1 MARKFLAVQG
11 QGLESDHLVLG
22 LEVGCVEDEGH
33 IDGAVGVLGNELGL
47 GGDGVAVGIE
57 ELLLGDLAVLVG
69 DLLVEGAGNLV
80 GLAGGH
86 VVVVD
91 SIDDGCT
98 VLADEVLIAV
108 KGIRSRRGEFR
119 LSDGDGLT
127 GIVHI
132 GMGSNLLVVVGQGL
146 ECNERGTFLERASIE
161 VESHIDI
168 SVGVLC
174 GEVCF
179 RSDGIA
185 VLILECLLGDLAVL
199 VGDLLVEGAGDLVG
213 LAGGHVVVV
222 DGIADRDIFL
232 TRDRLVTVGGIDGGS
247 ADNGSLHGNGLV
259 NVVDILVV
267 GNLDTV
273 RGKGLEGDELGAGLD
288 AAGIESEGH
297 GRGTAF
303 GFRRELRSRGDGV
316 AVGIHESLLGGL
328 VHKGSRERI
337 GLPGGKPGVTDV
349 IGDSG
354 IVLSGDGF
362 AVVRFAHGACREL
375 RREHGH
381 LLGNVI
387 LVLVLCELRA
397 LRIGQGLV
405 DHEGLAREVVAV
417 EGEIDGHGAMGL
429 LCGEGLLCGHGL
441 TVHLEHVTSLGIV
454 NLTGDGVGLARN
466 EVAVL
471 HLVGNLDGA
480 DTDIVV
486 AVGCVIGGSV
496 DFRLRVIESSEVDG
510 CAVAA
515 DGDGGVHQRIAL
527 VRSAAK
533 LLDAVGVEGHG
544 TEGVV
549 GLDGIAGGG
558 VAVLSGH
565 GVVAEPET
573 GGRVELG
580 AVDGAVSG
588 QSPVVRVGVRVM
600 GVPRGRGAEIAVLIG
615 YSDMGLTGGE
625 GGYLEGHACKV
636 LGTILGLLGEL
647 EVGAVDLLG
656 NLGGVIGAESRNVR
670 TFHNLLEAHSVAL
683 EIARRCLGLAHND
696 GATRNSRR
704 VCLIVIERIAENEMV
719 SIEVGITVLIRLE
732 RPRAGRFD
740 IGLLEVIVVVVIE
753 GVVVIDGE
761 LGIGEGGGTLREVAR
776 AVVGLLAVELTDK
789 HCQRVVIR
797 LIADGLLGDL
807 TGVHGDGE
815 VIGGV
820 VALRCLGLLD
830 GVGACGQQPAP
841 AGLALLVGGELLD
854 ELARSVVDGELRS
867 GKAVELVVVGDVGAG
882 GSLLKL
888 DVALHDLVDGRGG
901 MDALHALLGSLACG
915 IGWALH
921 VHIAGGM
928 ACRIHVHIIDGLA
941 RGLIERGEGG
951 LIACRATASEIG
963 VLRAGVHALCVVHG
977 SAGKLAGEVRE
988 IEACDGT
995 PLEGRTEPRAVDGAR
1010 AGRGL
1015 RGARSVRRSNL
1026 HGILEVP
1033 LGVDG
1038 DRGVGELLGE
1048 VELLVGGGVVPAVEL
1063 IALAGRGSGLLLTER
1078 LLVGLPVGNGL
1089 RIGLCGAVVGREGD
1103 GNVVLLPLADDA
1115 GALGHLG
1122 LVPVEGLTGLF
1133 VVPVE
1138 RKTLLLFLRHE
1149 GFHIGSA
1156 VIVRD
1161 PKRGAGA
1168 DSRACGKVSGAFE
1181 GRKRLIEVIDRCGH
1195 REHRTGT
1202 RLLGGIGKPGGAG

>member
-1 MARKFLAVQG
+1 M
-11 QGLESDHLVLG
+11 
-22 LEVGCVEDEGH
+22 
-33 IDGAVGVLGNELGL
+33 
-47 GGDGVAVGIE
+47 
-57 ELLLGDLAVLVG
+57 
-69 DLLVEGAGNLV
+69 
-80 GLAGGH
+80 
-86 VVVVD
+86 
-91 SIDDGCT
+91 
-98 VLADEVLIAV
+98 
-108 KGIRSRRGEFR
+108 
-119 LSDGDGLT
+119 
-127 GIVHI
+127 
-132 GMGSNLLVVVGQGL
+132 
-146 ECNERGTFLERASIE
+146 
-161 VESHIDI
+161 
-168 SVGVLC
+168 
-174 GEVCF
+174 
-179 RSDGIA
+179 
-185 VLILECLLGDLAVL
+185 
-199 VGDLLVEGAGDLVG
+199 
-213 LAGGHVVVV
+213 
-222 DGIADRDIFL
+222 DGIADSDIFL

-288 AAGIESEGH
+288 AAGIKCEGH

-354 IVLSGDGF
+354 IVLSGDGL

-387 LVLVLCELRA
+387 LVLVLGELCA

-429 LCGEGLLCGHGL
+429 LCGKGLLCGHGL
-441 TVHLEHVTSLGIV
+441 TVHLEHVTSLGVV

-480 DTDIVV
+480 DTDVVV
-486 AVGCVIGGSV
+486 AVGCVIGGGV
-496 DFRLRVIESSEVDG
+496 DFRLRVIESAEVDG
-510 CAVAA
+510 STAAA
-515 DGDGGVHQRIAL
+515 DGDGGVHQCVSLIRG
-527 VRSAAK
+527 AAK
-533 LLDAVGVEGHG
+533 LLDTVSVEGQG

-549 GLDGIAGGG
+549 GLEGIAGGG
-558 VAVLSGH
+558 VSVLTDH

-615 YSDMGLTGGE
+615 YGDLGLTGGE

-636 LGTILGLLGEL
+636 LGTVLGLLGEL

-740 IGLLEVIVVVVIE
+740 IGLLEFVVVVVIE

-797 LIADGLLGDL
+797 LIADGFLGDL

-854 ELARSVVDGELRS
+854 ELARSVIDGELRS

-882 GSLLKL
+882 RSLLKL
-888 DVALHDLVDGRGG
+888 DVALHDLVHGDGGVHT
-901 MDALHALLGSLACG
+901 LHTDLRVVVG
-915 IGWALH
+915 IMHRAH
-921 VHIAGGM
+921 DVHIAGGM
-928 ACRIHVHIIDGLA
+928 SRRVEVHVVYSLA
-941 RGLIERGEGG
+941 RGLVKRGQRCLIGG
-951 LIACRATASEIG
+951 GATASEIW
-963 VLRAGVHALCVVHG
+963 VLSTGVHALRIVHSG
-977 SAGKLAGEVRE
+977 TGKLAGEIRE
-988 IEACDGT
+988 VEAGDGT
-995 PLEGRTEPRAVDGAR
+995 PVERGTEPRAVDGAGAR
-1010 AGRGL
+1010 CGL
-1015 RGARSVRRSNL
+1015 CGASGIRGAYL
-1026 HGILEVP
+1026 HGIFEVP

-1038 DRGVGELLGE
+1038 YGGVGEFLGE
-1048 VELLVGGGVVPAVEL
+1048 VEWLVGGEIVPTGEL
-1063 IALAGRGSGLLLTER
+1063 VALAGRGSGLLLTER
-1078 LLVGLPVGNGL
+1078 LLVGLPVGDGL
-1089 RIGLCGAVVGREGD
+1089 
-1103 GNVVLLPLADDA
+1103 
-1115 GALGHLG
+1115 
-1122 LVPVEGLTGLF
+1122 
-1133 VVPVE
+1133 
-1138 RKTLLLFLRHE
+1138 
-1149 GFHIGSA
+1149 
-1156 VIVRD
+1156 
-1161 PKRGAGA
+1161 
-1168 DSRACGKVSGAFE
+1168 
-1181 GRKRLIEVIDRCGH
+1181 
-1195 REHRTGT
+1195 
-1202 RLLGGIGKPGGAG
+1202 GI